1 MEEAGSESLKHT
13 VTELSVSDGEV
24 RQKNHFP
31 SISMFSGARHIRLE
45 LYIDLPPSCAFCA
58 AGFDRRA
65 LQCLARGRKVRLRSR
80 SGTACLCSCFI

>member
-1 MEEAGSESLKHT
+1 MEEAGSESFKHT

-24 RQKNHFP
+24 RQKLTSLPFLCLV
-31 SISMFSGARHIRLE
+31 GLDIRLE

>member
-24 RQKNHFP
+24 RQKITSLPFL
-31 SISMFSGARHIRLE
+31 FSGARHIRLE